1 MGRHRYHGRRAE
13 FNRSETRGFSGFL
26 IFANQRGK
34 FMFNTGN
41 VKVALGIILGI
52 IIFNRVLLGPLT
64 TAGVVK

>member
-1 MGRHRYHGRRAE
+1 
-13 FNRSETRGFSGFL
+13 
-26 IFANQRGK
+26 
-34 FMFNTGN
+34 MFNTGN